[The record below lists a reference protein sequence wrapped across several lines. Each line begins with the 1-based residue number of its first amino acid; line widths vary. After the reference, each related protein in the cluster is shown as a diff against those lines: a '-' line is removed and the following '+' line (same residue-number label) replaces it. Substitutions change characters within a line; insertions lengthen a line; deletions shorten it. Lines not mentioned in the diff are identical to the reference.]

1 MGSFW
6 GRVGY
11 FFNLHFGNSFSLDH
25 REEELQ
31 FKISL
36 THVLHCL
43 REKRMKFENGIA
55 IANNFSPVQTNFKN
69 EITEKLVSLFK
80 KKKV

>member
-1 MGSFW
+1 MLLTGGISLICTF
-6 GRVGY
+6 VIL
-11 FFNLHFGNSFSLDH
+11 FLLDH

-43 REKRMKFENGIA
+43 R
-55 IANNFSPVQTNFKN
+55 KN
-69 EITEKLVSLFK
+69 E
-80 KKKV
+80 